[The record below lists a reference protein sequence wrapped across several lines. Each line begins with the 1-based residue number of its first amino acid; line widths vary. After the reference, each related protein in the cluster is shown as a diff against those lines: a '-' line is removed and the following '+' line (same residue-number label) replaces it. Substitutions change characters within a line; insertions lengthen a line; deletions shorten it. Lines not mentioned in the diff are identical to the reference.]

1 MHWEYFLIA
10 IIGYLIGGINFAF
23 IFAKLN
29 KKDIRTLGSGN
40 PGTMNVM
47 RNLGAKW
54 GILTC
59 IGDCA
64 KGAVPALIGYFWLKT
79 TGDGYRALYLGGIC
93 AILGHMF
100 PIYNGFKGGKGVAT
114 SIGVFLVADPKW
126 SGITFAILLA
136 VLIIF
141 KYSSLSSLTFVT
153 IMTVMKGFEHSGDLM
168 ISVLLFLIC
177 LLVWWGHRK
186 NIVQLIVGT
195 ERKSNILKVLEKIK
209 KPKNKDGKTVAKKD
223 DL

>member
-1 MHWEYFLIA
+1 MRWEYFIVA
-10 IIGYLIGGINFAF
+10 IIGYLMGGINFAF
-23 IFAKLN
+23 IFAKIN
-29 KKDIRTLGSGN
+29 KKDIRTMGSGN

-54 GILTC
+54 GILTF
-59 IGDCA
+59 IGDAA
-64 KGAVPALIGYFWLKT
+64 KGALPALIGYFWLLN
-79 TGDGYRALYLGGIC
+79 TGDGVRALYLGGIC
-93 AILGHMF
+93 SILGHMF
-100 PIYNGFKGGKGVAT
+100 PLFNGFKGGKGVAT

-126 SGITFAILLA
+126 SGITFAILLV

-153 IMTVMKGFEHSGDLM
+153 VMTVIQGHQHMGDLM

-195 ERKSNILKVLEKIK
+195 ERKSNLLKVLKKIK
-209 KPKNKDGKTVAKKD
+209 KPKDNSDKTVAKNKD
-223 DL
+223 L

>member
-10 IIGYLIGGINFAF
+10 LIGYLLGGVNFAF

-29 KKDIRTLGSGN
+29 KKDIRTMGSGN

-54 GILTC
+54 GVLTF

-64 KGAVPALIGYFWLKT
+64 KGAVPALIGYFWLLN
-79 TGDGYRALYLGGIC
+79 TGDGVRALYLGGIC

-100 PIYNGFKGGKGVAT
+100 PIYNHFKGGKGVAT

-126 SGITFAILLA
+126 SGITFAILLV
-136 VLIIF
+136 VLITF

-153 IMTVMKGFEHSGDLM
+153 MMTVIEGFEYVDDLM
-168 ISVLLFLIC
+168 ISILLFLIC

-186 NIVQLIVGT
+186 NIIQLIVGT

-209 KPKNKDGKTVAKKD
+209 KPKKDRDKTVAKKEE
-223 DL
+223 L

>member
-1 MHWEYFLIA
+1 MHWEYALVA
-10 IIGYLIGGINFAF
+10 IIGYLMGGINFAYL
-23 IFAKLN
+23 FAKLN
-29 KKDIRTLGSGN
+29 KKDIRTMGSGN

-54 GILTC
+54 GVLTF

-64 KGAVPALIGYFWLKT
+64 KGAAPALIGYYWLLS
-79 TGDGYRALYLGGIC
+79 TGDGVRALYLGGIC
-93 AILGHMF
+93 SILGHMF
-100 PIYNGFKGGKGVAT
+100 PLFNKFKGGKGVAT

-126 SGITFAILLA
+126 SGITFAILLV

-153 IMTVMKGFEHSGDLM
+153 MMTVVQGFEHNRDLM
-168 ISVLLFLIC
+168 ISILLFLIC

-195 ERKSNILKVLEKIK
+195 ERKSNLLKVLKKIK
-209 KPKNKDGKTVAKKD
+209 KPKSEDDKTIAKKE

>member
-10 IIGYLIGGINFAF
+10 LIGYLLGGVNFAF

-29 KKDIRTLGSGN
+29 KKDIRTMGSGN

-54 GILTC
+54 GVLTF

-64 KGAVPALIGYFWLKT
+64 KGAVPALIGYFWLLN
-79 TGDGYRALYLGGIC
+79 TGDGVRALYLGGIC

-100 PIYNGFKGGKGVAT
+100 PIYNHFKGGKGVAT

-126 SGITFAILLA
+126 SGITFAILLV
-136 VLIIF
+136 VLITF

-153 IMTVMKGFEHSGDLM
+153 MMTVIEGFEHVDDLM
-168 ISVLLFLIC
+168 ISILLFLIC

-186 NIVQLIVGT
+186 NIIQLIVGT

-209 KPKNKDGKTVAKKD
+209 KPKKDRDKTVAKKEE
-223 DL
+223 L